1 LNRSV
6 RTAVVTLIPLLM
18 ASVAAQA
25 IQIPYEFG
33 TSVTFGC
40 VGTDLVN
47 CSGGG
52 GGGILT
58 PSVGTYGSPGSAGGG
73 AQLYV
78 NPPDTYT
85 EPSPSGGDFTV
96 TWSGSGDGVLL
107 SSMPILWDFSLT
119 PVGGSASIQWDLQFV
134 LNPGGPSQT
143 VVFDSGL
150 SSVSGGGTFAGS
162 ANPSTISGTAMGT
175 WAATLTVEFSQLD
188 GGTKVRVSEPNGNA
202 LDLGSA
208 VPEPS
213 TWSQAG
219 GGLLLAL
226 MMAAR
231 KLRRQ

>member
-1 LNRSV
+1 LTV
-6 RTAVVTLIPLLM
+6 IPLLM

-25 IQIPYEFG
+25 FPMPYEFG
-33 TSVTFGC
+33 TSVTFAC

-58 PSVGTYGSPGSAGGG
+58 PSVGSAGGG

-78 NPPDTYT
+78 NPPETYT
-85 EPSPSGGDFTV
+85 EPSLSGGDFTV
-96 TWSGSGDGVLL
+96 TWSGSGDGLLL

-119 PVGGSASIQWDLQFV
+119 PVGGTASIQWDLQFV
-134 LNPGGPSQT
+134 LNPGLSQT
-143 VVFDSGL
+143 VLFDSEL
-150 SSVSGGGTFAGS
+150 SPASGGGTFTGS
-162 ANPSTISGTAMGT
+162 ANPSTVSGTAMGT
-175 WAATLTVEFSQLD
+175 WVATLTVEFSQRD
-188 GGTKVRVSEPNGNA
+188 GGTKVTVSEPSGNA

-213 TWSQAG
+213 TWGQAG
-219 GGLLLAL
+219 GGLLFAL

>member
-1 LNRSV
+1 MNHSV
-6 RTAVVTLIPLLM
+6 RTALLTVIPLLM

-25 IQIPYEFG
+25 FPMPYEFG
-33 TSVTFGC
+33 TSVTFAC

-58 PSVGTYGSPGSAGGG
+58 PSVGSAGGG

-78 NPPDTYT
+78 NPPETYT
-85 EPSPSGGDFTV
+85 EPSLSGGDFTV
-96 TWSGSGDGVLL
+96 TWSGSGDGLLL

-143 VVFDSGL
+143 VLFDSGL
-150 SSVSGGGTFAGS
+150 SLVSRGGTFTGS
-162 ANPSTISGTAMGT
+162 ANPPTVSGTAMGT
-175 WAATLTVEFSQLD
+175 WEATLTVEFAAQRD
-188 GGTKVRVSEPNGNA
+188 GGTKVTVSEPSGNA

-213 TWSQAG
+213 TWGQAG
-219 GGLLLAL
+219 GGLLFAL